1 MTQSILTIIYNFC
14 RSYLTFILV
23 TILFLINLY
32 LVITNLNETNE
43 INNIKDKEK
52 MRLQDYLSKS
62 LQIQFIPLIFILL
75 IVIPTLFYLMYILL
89 TKKENTTITEILF
102 LISIITGVY
111 KLAKSIIIIYN
122 NYDKA
127 RIATYGKDIE
137 IPNKVSIIYK
147 SLINDIEYS
156 NIEILYQI
164 WYGPIIYVIGM
175 TIFTI
180 IVTNFLNNKDSKQ
193 LYIIDYLFKRDNI
206 TVSNLTIKDIIML
219 FETLIVDFNSVKEL
233 INLMY
238 EETYNI
244 P

>member
-23 TILFLINLY
+23 TILFVINLY
-32 LVITNLNETNE
+32 LLIINLNETN
-43 INNIKDKEK
+43 NKTDNEK
-52 MRLQDYLSKS
+52 ISLQDYLSKS
-62 LQIQFIPLIFILL
+62 LQIQFIPLIFIIL
-75 IVIPTLFYLMYILL
+75 IVLPTLFYLMYILL

-102 LISIITGVY
+102 LISIITGFY
-111 KLAKSIIIIYN
+111 KLAKSIIVIYN

-127 RIATYGKDIE
+127 RIATYGNSIE

-156 NIEILYQI
+156 NIDILIQI
-164 WYGPIIYVIGM
+164 WSGPIIYVIAM

-180 IVTNFLNNKDSKQ
+180 IAANVLNNKDSKQ

-206 TVSNLTIKDIIML
+206 TVSNLTIKDLIIL

-233 INLMY
+233 INLIY

-244 P
+244 S